1 MLCLVTELYLTLC
14 DSLDC
19 SLLGSSL
26 HGDSPG
32 KNTGVGC
39 HALLQGIFPTQRSN
53 PSLLHCRWI
62 NNSDSPTKP
71 MWTITW
77 KIILNILSLSI
88 KKVESTFHILVVW
101 NISSKNAIILFF
113 FSTYSVVIGEQLW
126 ITEVYKSVQIMCFI
140 WAIILARRL

>member
-1 MLCLVTELYLTLC
+1 MYLTLC
-14 DSLDC
+14 DSFC

-32 KNTGVGC
+32 KNTGLSC
-39 HALLQGIFPTQRSN
+39 HALLQGMIFPTQRSN

-88 KKVESTFHILVVW
+88 KKVESTFHILIVW
-101 NISSKNAIILFF
+101 NISSKNAVILYFLF
-113 FSTYSVVIGEQLW
+113 YLLCCYRWTVMNHWSLQVCSNNVLYLGYNTG
-126 ITEVYKSVQIMCFI
+126 
-140 WAIILARRL
+140 